1 MIITLKSAD
10 FSKNNINDL
19 LNTFSVSYSGTGVT
33 GTPRSI
39 AKENGVATESLS
51 ATITIASNYT
61 YESLTVRVGGN
72 TLTAGTDYTVSGTG
86 PVTLSIP
93 AAKITGNV
101 VVSVQT
107 SSAGGDVVD
116 PDEPTNHT
124 FTINATP
131 STAYITLGAAGYS
144 SVAGTGSASITVAS
158 GTEVTYAVS
167 AEGYI
172 PQEGG
177 VVVTGTT
184 SENIVLVASGSGE
197 SVTYGTLIS
206 NPSNLRGGAVDY
218 IIVKPEF
225 YTSILNKKIT
235 KIRVYKVADPSNA
248 SKTTIGIGKVALS
261 GEFASTSQT
270 VSGLQTAYSN
280 ISSYRTYD
288 VASYTNKTMMELDC
302 DITLSNG
309 EYLCFETKN
318 GHCVGYCNNA
328 PQEQQMMYIYLN
340 SVCPEGGT
348 ETSQHLP
355 ISVTVEE

>member
-167 AEGYI
+167 AEGYT

-184 SENIVLVASGSGE
+184 SENIVLVASGSNVVFDFDFTT
-197 SVTYGTLIS
+197 STL
-206 NPSNLRGGAVDY
+206 ADY
-218 IIVKPEF
+218 ADDGIFTVPD
-225 YTSILNKKIT
+225 TS
-235 KIRVYKVADPSNA
+235 
-248 SKTTIGIGKVALS
+248 TIEAI
-261 GEFASTSQT
+261 
-270 VSGLQTAYSN
+270 
-280 ISSYRTYD
+280 TYD
-288 VASYTNKTMMELDC
+288 STKGANLNNNLPYGLTLTN
-302 DITLSNG
+302 
-309 EYLCFETKN
+309 
-318 GHCVGYCNNA
+318 
-328 PQEQQMMYIYLN
+328 
-340 SVCPEGGT
+340 
-348 ETSQHLP
+348 P
-355 ISVTVEE
+355 IDAARP

>member
-72 TLTAGTDYTVSGTG
+72 TLTEGTDYDVSGTG
-86 PVTLSIP
+86 PVTLSID

-107 SSAGGDVVD
+107 SGAGGDVVD
-116 PDEPTNHT
+116 PTNCT
-124 FTINATP
+124 FTINPTP
-131 STAYITLGAAGYS
+131 STATVTLTASGYTQS
-144 SVAGTGSASITVAS
+144 GNSITVAS
-158 GTEVTYAVS
+158 GTTVNWTVS
-167 AEGYI
+167 ASGYAT
-172 PQEGG
+172 QTGSA
-177 VVVTGTT
+177 VVTGTT
-184 SENIVLVASGSGE
+184 SENIVLVANGSGE

-348 ETSQHLP
+348 EKSQHLP